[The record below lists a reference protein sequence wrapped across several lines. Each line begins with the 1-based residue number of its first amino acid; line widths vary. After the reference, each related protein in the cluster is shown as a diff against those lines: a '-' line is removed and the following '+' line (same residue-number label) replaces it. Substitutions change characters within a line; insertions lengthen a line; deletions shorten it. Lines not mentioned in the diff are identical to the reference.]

1 MPQTS
6 NLRQNDSDIKGDDGM
21 GYPLSNTVD
30 DVLKY
35 ENSDASKAKQAV
47 GEDGLGMDD
56 TKSQVMKRISNIK
69 QSGS

>member
-1 MPQTS
+1 
-6 NLRQNDSDIKGDDGM
+6 M

-35 ENSDASKAKQAV
+35 ENSDATKAKQAI

-56 TKSQVMKRISNIK
+56 AKSQVIKRIFNIK
-69 QSGS
+69 LSGMLNYFTVMLWA

>member
-1 MPQTS
+1 
-6 NLRQNDSDIKGDDGM
+6 M

-35 ENSDASKAKQAV
+35 ENSDATKAKQAI

-56 TKSQVMKRISNIK
+56 AKSQVIKRIFNIK
-69 QSGS
+69 LSGMLYFTVMLWA

>member
-1 MPQTS
+1 
-6 NLRQNDSDIKGDDGM
+6 M
-21 GYPLSNTVD
+21 GYPLSNTVN

-35 ENSDASKAKQAV
+35 ENSDATKAKQAI

>member
-1 MPQTS
+1 
-6 NLRQNDSDIKGDDGM
+6 M

-47 GEDGLGMDD
+47 GEDGLGMDG

>member
-1 MPQTS
+1 
-6 NLRQNDSDIKGDDGM
+6 M

-47 GEDGLGMDD
+47 GKDGLGMDD
-56 TKSQVMKRISNIK
+56 AKSQVIKRIYNMK
-69 QSGS
+69 LSGMF